1 MIYTYS
7 TTFSISPLEAYCTPA
22 ILVKQMLEVHT
33 EVKKIESEE
42 IEKARKG

>member
-22 ILVKQMLEVHT
+22 ILVKQMLEVHG
-33 EVKKIESEE
+33 EVKKIEAEE
-42 IEKARKG
+42 LNKIKQG